1 MHAEEHSL
9 HSSWTWFFHKAGG
22 DGYKSALVSVH
33 TFNTVES
40 FWRLK
45 NNIPLFEKAFCKHV
59 VLRVQKSI
67 VTGAS
72 VFRGD
77 ITPEWEHASNL
88 NGVIMECKGALEA
101 KVVDDIFLNILLKLV
116 GNTAPLSCNG
126 VRVVHKSGRKSFY
139 KIELWFR
146 QGSTTAERAFGN
158 AKGVAFQ
165 RAHA

>member
-1 MHAEEHSL
+1 MQTAEHGL
-9 HSSWTWFFHKAGG
+9 HSTWTWFFHKTGG
-22 DGYKSALVSVH
+22 DGYKSALVPVQ
-33 TFNTVES
+33 TFQTVES

-45 NNIPLFEKAFCKHV
+45 NNIPPFHKAFCKHAA
-59 VLRVQKSI
+59 LRVQGSI

-72 VFRGD
+72 VFRDD

-88 NGVIMECKGALEA
+88 NGVIMECKGPLEA

-139 KIELWFR
+139 KIELWFQ
-146 QGSTTAERAFGN
+146 QGSTTDERAFGN
-158 AKGVAFQ
+158 AKGVVFQ